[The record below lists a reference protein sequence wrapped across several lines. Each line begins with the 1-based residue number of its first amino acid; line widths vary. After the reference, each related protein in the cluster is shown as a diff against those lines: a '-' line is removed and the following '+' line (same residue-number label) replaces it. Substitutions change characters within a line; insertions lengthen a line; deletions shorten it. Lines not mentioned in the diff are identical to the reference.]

1 MLNEEFWTLEGPGT
15 AHTRVL
21 GSRFSARAFPL
32 EAGESIESAL
42 ALSKKLYHD
51 ASHHCW
57 ASIERKD
64 NDLVQTQSDAGEPK
78 GTAGLPIL
86 QELRKAALENSGVI
100 VTRWFGGTKLG
111 TGGLVRAYAECA
123 ALAIQDATR
132 VQRRTGLIVVV
143 DADYDMQNIVFQLAT
158 KFFAKV
164 EGGGEG
170 DGTTIRVRLKRKQV
184 DDFIVALRDQ
194 SAGKLI
200 GNVGDVWTS

>member
-1 MLNEEFWTLEGPGT
+1 MLNEDFWTLEGPGT

-32 EAGESIESAL
+32 EDSESMESAL
-42 ALSKKLYHD
+42 AVAKKLYHD

-57 ASIERKD
+57 ACIERKD
-64 NDLVQTQSDAGEPK
+64 SELVQTQSDAGEPK

-86 QELRKAALENSGVI
+86 QELRKSALENCGII

-111 TGGLVRAYAECA
+111 TGGLVRAYGECA
-123 ALAIQDATR
+123 ALAIQDGNR
-132 VQRRTGLIVVV
+132 IQRRTGVTVEV
-143 DADYDMQNIVFQLAT
+143 DANYDLQNIVFQLAT

-164 EGGGEG
+164 EGGTESEG
-170 DGTTIRVRLKRKQV
+170 TVMKVRLKRKQV
-184 DDFIVALRDQ
+184 DEFIVALRDQ

-200 GNVGDVWTS
+200 GNIGDVWIS